1 MDVYYVYMYCA
12 GAHSPGAT
20 GQGAWAAARLQVDLL
35 LKLAWAHDVLSQSR
49 TKFVKA
55 PGGGGKRRGG
65 HASGPI
71 NGTRGSHELRQT
83 NAGSKIRVGSR
94 ENAQRHLAAA
104 AHSANSANSAN
115 AGPKA
120 RVGSRE
126 NAQRHQERALECYGR
141 ALDLISS
148 VNATDQERAAAGAA
162 HPATSEDSANSV
174 NTTNA
179 AVGRGM
185 DEERAVCWYLRAQ
198 LLEHRISGDRLTN
211 LLASVGAYREA
222 DHGEGNL
229 KSSLHCA
236 LFSRYTSRLTL
247 KNVGQGVRQCS
258 LLEWGVLQ
266 QHWGLA
272 LFAASRLWRKRVQ
285 VT

>member
-1 MDVYYVYMYCA
+1 MHIRIALGAPGQAAFA
-12 GAHSPGAT
+12 G
-20 GQGAWAAARLQVDLL
+20 ARLQVDLL

-55 PGGGGKRRGG
+55 LKGGGEGRGG
-65 HASGPI
+65 LARGPV
-71 NGTRGSHELRQT
+71 NGTRGGHELRQS

-94 ENAQRHLAAA
+94 EKAQRHLAAA
-104 AHSANSANSAN
+104 AHSANSANSAHSAN

-148 VNATDQERAAAGAA
+148 VNAKAQERAVAGAP
-162 HPATSEDSANSV
+162 HPATFEDSASFV
-174 NTTNA
+174 NATNA
-179 AVGRGM
+179 AVGRNM

-198 LLEHRISGDRLTN
+198 ILEHRISGDRLTN

-222 DHGEGNL
+222 DHGEDNL
-229 KSSLHCA
+229 KSL
-236 LFSRYTSRLTL
+236 
-247 KNVGQGVRQCS
+247 S
-258 LLEWGVLQ
+258 LLWLYIVDILRG
-266 QHWGLA
+266 
-272 LFAASRLWRKRVQ
+272 
-285 VT
+285 